1 MAVFFSTEVV
11 AAEKY
16 SHGSLNQIIFM
27 KSLYLL
33 LSSLLSKAFVQI
45 IKRRFHSYDP
55 STTVPQCP
63 SATMPQ
69 CNSPTVSQCPIAT
82 IQQCHSAA
90 TSVSIVL
97 VFPATTK
104 SVEGF
109 VAEDQMDVFCAD
121 ATDNVNVAVTCDKF
135 AYPRKRLQLQIIS
148 AIAGTSQDASKICPA
163 RPDQICYDFNV
174 TVTNEMKQK

>member
-45 IKRRFHSYDP
+45 IRRRFHSYDP

-63 SATMPQ
+63 SAT
-69 CNSPTVSQCPIAT
+69 IH
-82 IQQCHSAA
+82 QCHSAA

>member
-1 MAVFFSTEVV
+1 
-11 AAEKY
+11 
-16 SHGSLNQIIFM
+16 M

-45 IKRRFHSYDP
+45 IRRRFHSYDP
-55 STTVPQCP
+55 STTVP
-63 SATMPQ
+63 
-69 CNSPTVSQCPIAT
+69 QCPIAT

>member
-1 MAVFFSTEVV
+1 
-11 AAEKY
+11 
-16 SHGSLNQIIFM
+16 M

-33 LSSLLSKAFVQI
+33 LSSLLSKDFVLI
-45 IKRRFHSYDP
+45 IRRRFHSYDP

-63 SATMPQ
+63 SAT
-69 CNSPTVSQCPIAT
+69 
-82 IQQCHSAA
+82 IQQCHSAD

-109 VAEDQMDVFCAD
+109 VAEDQMDVFCAV